1 MLIHRMHLDD
11 NYVVLDINSGAVHL
25 VDKEIYDLLGF
36 YDGTNKEETIEKFS
50 STYPHKA
57 IMEDLAALE
66 DLQKQGLLF
75 SPEFPVPD
83 TFKFEPILKSLCLH
97 IAHAPYVLGYT
108 RTTMVGNKG
117 QRSRE
122 AEQIP

>member
-1 MLIHRMHLDD
+1 VLIHRMHLDD

-57 IMEDLAALE
+57 IMEDLGSLRRFAKARPVI
-66 DLQKQGLLF
+66 F
-75 SPEFPVPD
+75 SGVP
-83 TFKFEPILKSLCLH
+83 C
-97 IAHAPYVLGYT
+97 AGYL
-108 RTTMVGNKG
+108 
-117 QRSRE
+117 
-122 AEQIP
+122 